1 MKKYILGIIAIFL
14 TFGLGACSSQTQKS
28 NHKANQKTANA
39 KKVKSRKVALAD
51 NQTLLHLLKMD
62 PISLKDEVKSGKSIV
77 DIGKEKNVTEDQMV
91 NALLD
96 QRINSMKKS
105 GKTNEE
111 INQRKQKLTEQIK
124 RQLERKNQKSQQAS

>member
-28 NHKANQKTANA
+28 NHKANQMTANA
-39 KKVKSRKVALAD
+39 KKVKSRKVASAD

-91 NALLD
+91 NAWQD
-96 QRINSMKKS
+96 QNR
-105 GKTNEE
+105 T
-111 INQRKQKLTEQIK
+111 LF
-124 RQLERKNQKSQQAS
+124 